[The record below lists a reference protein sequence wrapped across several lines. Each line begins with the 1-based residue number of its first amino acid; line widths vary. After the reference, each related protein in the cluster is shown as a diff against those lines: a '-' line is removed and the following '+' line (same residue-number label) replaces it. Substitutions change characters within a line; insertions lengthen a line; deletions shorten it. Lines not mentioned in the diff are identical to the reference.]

1 MTEAIE
7 HPAVPFPDWIVRH
20 SQRFVWAIHI
30 PFVAAGPLFVVVR
43 QDVAV
48 PAAFGVVAMAV
59 AIGALSVRH
68 ALGTARGVRPH
79 GWPISLAAMLVLTYL
94 PTVTYGFDWLIPA
107 QWSVFASV
115 AMLLPLRPAVAACAI
130 GTLITA
136 VTVYHTVRAGGGGA
150 DVALY
155 YDVYDV
161 AIVVIGPAALW
172 GSARFVHTL
181 DELFRARTELADQAV
196 GRERLRL
203 SRDLHDLL
211 GHSLSAVSL
220 KGDLALR
227 LLTADPPAAQAEIR
241 GLTDVARDALRDMR
255 AVAHDEHTVSLRAEI
270 AAARAVLVAT
280 GIAVHI
286 DVELPP
292 LEREIDTALAWS
304 VREGATNV
312 LRHSDATTC
321 TITGRQGADD
331 RLCLEIV
338 NDGVPPI
345 ADGAGRGLAGIAE
358 RVTAVHGRACGTR
371 VGTDGYRLLV
381 EVPILRAFA

>member
-1 MTEAIE
+1 MTEAIGR
-7 HPAVPFPDWIVRH
+7 PAVPFPDWIVRH
-20 SQRFVWAIHI
+20 SRGFVWAIHI
-30 PFVAAGPLFVVVR
+30 PFVAAGPMFVLVR
-43 QDVAV
+43 QDVGV
-48 PAAFGVVAMAV
+48 PAGIGVVALAL

-68 ALGTARGVRPH
+68 ALGTARGVRPP

-115 AMLLPLRPAVAACAI
+115 AMLLPLRPAIVACTI

-136 VTVYHTVRAGGGGA
+136 VVVYHSVRAAGGGA
-150 DVALY
+150 DVAFY

-227 LLTADPPAAQAEIR
+227 LLAADPPAAQAEIR

-255 AVAHDEHTVSLRAEI
+255 AVAHDEHTVSLRSEI

-280 GIAVHI
+280 GITVQV
-286 DVELPP
+286 DLELPP
-292 LEREIDTALAWS
+292 LAPEIDTVLAWS

-312 LRHSDATTC
+312 LRHSDATAC
-321 TITGRQGADD
+321 TIRCRRSTDD

-338 NDGVPPI
+338 NDGVPTTTE
-345 ADGAGRGLAGIAE
+345 GVGRGLAGIAE
-358 RVTAVHGRACGTR
+358 RAAALHGRAAGAR
-371 VGTDGYRLLV
+371 VATDGYRLLV
-381 EVPILRAFA
+381 EVPIAGAFV

>member
-1 MTEAIE
+1 MSETMVR
-7 HPAVPFPDWIVRH
+7 PAVPFPDWIVRH
-20 SQRFVWAIHI
+20 SRGVIWAIHV
-30 PFVAAGPLFVVVR
+30 PFVAAGPLFVLVR
-43 QDVAV
+43 QDVPV
-48 PAAFGVVAMAV
+48 REGISVVAV
-59 AIGALSVRH
+59 AIALGALSVRH
-68 ALGTARGVRPH
+68 ALGVARGVRTQ
-79 GWPISLAAMLVLTYL
+79 GWPITLAAMLVLTYV
-94 PTVTYGFDWLIPA
+94 PTVGYGFDWLIPA

-115 AMLLPLRPAVAACAI
+115 AMLLPLRPAIAACAI

-136 VTVYHTVRAGGGGA
+136 VAVYTTIRGAGLGV
-150 DVALY
+150 DVALA

-227 LLTADPPAAQAEIR
+227 LLMADPPAARAEIV
-241 GLTDVARDALRDMR
+241 GLTGVARDALRDMR
-255 AVAHDEHTVSLRAEI
+255 AVAHDEHTVSLRGEI
-270 AAARAVLVAT
+270 AAARAVLAAT
-280 GIAVHI
+280 GIAVQV
-286 DVELPP
+286 DVELPTLTP
-292 LEREIDTALAWS
+292 DVDTALAWS

-321 TITGRQGADD
+321 TITCRRDSD
-331 RLCLEIV
+331 HVVRLEIV
-338 NDGVPPI
+338 NDGVPSS
-345 ADGAGRGLAGIAE
+345 AEGAGRGLAGIAE
-358 RVTAVHGRACGTR
+358 RAAALHGRVVGVR
-371 VGTDGYRLLV
+371 VENDRYRLRV
-381 EVPILRAFA
+381 EIPIAEASA

>member
-1 MTEAIE
+1 MTEVIDR
-7 HPAVPFPDWIVRH
+7 PAVPFPDWIVRH
-20 SQRFVWAIHI
+20 SQRFVWAIHV
-30 PFVAAGPLFVVVR
+30 PFVAAGPLFVLVR

-48 PAAFGVVAMAV
+48 PAAFGVVALAV

-68 ALGTARGVRPH
+68 ALGTARGVRPP
-79 GWPISLAAMLVLTYL
+79 GWPVSLAAMLVLTYL

-115 AMLLPLRPAVAACAI
+115 AMLLPLRPAVTACTI

-136 VTVYHTVRAGGGGA
+136 VAVYHSVRSAGGGA

-227 LLTADPPAAQAEIR
+227 LLTADPPAAQAEIK

-255 AVAHDEHTVSLRAEI
+255 AVALDEHTVSFRAEV
-270 AAARAVLVAT
+270 AAARAVLAAT
-280 GIAVHI
+280 GVAVEV

-292 LEREIDTALAWS
+292 LAPEIDTALAWS
-304 VREGATNV
+304 IREGATNV

-321 TITGRQGADD
+321 AIICRQSTNDLL
-331 RLCLEIV
+331 RLEIV
-338 NDGVPPI
+338 NDGVPPTSE
-345 ADGAGRGLAGIAE
+345 GAGRGLAGIAE
-358 RVTAVHGRACGTR
+358 RVSALHGRARGTR
-371 VGTDGYRLLV
+371 TGTDSYRLLV
-381 EVPILRAFA
+381 EVPISRSSA